1 MTKTMIEEHIKQILL
16 QVKSKQVLEQ
26 LKEVN
31 KMIER
36 TFDNFDDCII
46 VLEEGR
52 EEIVSVTKLLIENMK
67 D

>member
-1 MTKTMIEEHIKQILL
+1 
-16 QVKSKQVLEQ
+16 

-46 VLEEGR
+46 VLEESR
-52 EEIVSVTKLLIENMK
+52 EEIVTVTKLLIENMK